1 MKATP
6 VYPFQA
12 NPGVL
17 IKTEENL
24 QPNFF
29 FEVFL
34 NDEVIE
40 FFVAETNSYA
50 EKVCQNMVIKRSSL
64 FRKWEPTNA
73 TEMRVFVGLVL
84 HMGVINL
91 PRLSDYWSN
100 DPMYKTYLRS
110 KYMSR
115 NRFYLLLHFWHFEI
129 NGNNERLNKI
139 EFLMN
144 HWNNTMKR
152 IYCPNENFSLDESVV
167 LWRRRTIFRQYIKGK
182 KHKCGVKF
190 YELCESDG
198 LILRSFIYSGLPYP
212 DTHDL
217 GQTGAIVLKLME
229 DFLGRGYSVFA
240 DIFYNSVK
248 LAKHLSKQ
256 KTYICGTLRGNRKGN
271 SKNILK
277 NNLKIKKVCVERS
290 DDIVVCKLKDKRDVL
305 TISNKHSVE
314 MVPVP
319 NKRGQLT
326 IKPNIVSDYNDS
338 MSGVD
343 RFNQM
348 LSYNQGLRKCIRWCS
363 FIGVHFI
370 DIFLHNSVL
379 KNES

>member
-1 MKATP
+1 
-6 VYPFQA
+6 
-12 NPGVL
+12 
-17 IKTEENL
+17 
-24 QPNFF
+24 
-29 FEVFL
+29 
-34 NDEVIE
+34 
-40 FFVAETNSYA
+40 
-50 EKVCQNMVIKRSSL
+50 
-64 FRKWEPTNA
+64 
-73 TEMRVFVGLVL
+73 
-84 HMGVINL
+84 
-91 PRLSDYWSN
+91 
-100 DPMYKTYLRS
+100 
-110 KYMSR
+110 
-115 NRFYLLLHFWHFEI
+115 
-129 NGNNERLNKI
+129 
-139 EFLMN
+139 MN

-152 IYCPNENFSLDESVV
+152 IYCPNENFSLDESMV
-167 LWRRRTIFRQYIKGK
+167 LWRRRTIFRQYIKRK

-190 YELCESDG
+190 YELCESDW

-217 GQTGAIVLKLME
+217 GQTGAIVLKLIE

-240 DIFYNSVK
+240 NIFYNSVK

-256 KTYICGTLRGNRKGN
+256 KAYICGTLRGDRKGN
-271 SKNILK
+271 SKDILK
-277 NNLKIKKVCVERS
+277 NNLKKKKS
-290 DDIVVCKLKDKRDVL
+290 KWKDKRNVL

-319 NKRGQLT
+319 NKRGKLT

-363 FIGVHFI
+363 FIGVHFL
-370 DIFLHNSVL
+370 DIFLHSSAL